1 MGLSKEQL
9 ELRRSGIAASEIA
22 VLAGLSRWSSPVA
35 IYEDKI
41 GMCPPRDESLA
52 ADLGTLLEEPLA
64 KLYAE
69 RTGLHLAKSR
79 TLRSKVQTIALATPD
94 RIAFDAKRSTRAL
107 IADPNECADAVK
119 NVEIKTT
126 TWRLRHEWGA
136 PGTDQVPDYYLAQ
149 CQWQML
155 VCGIRL
161 TDVAVLFDRDEFS
174 IYSVPYNEQL
184 ALGLVELAERFW
196 VDHVLARQPPP
207 PDASERYKEFLG
219 RAFPTTNDVV
229 LHLDEGDA
237 RAALA
242 AQYGRLKMVEKAID
256 GELKLLGNQLRT
268 VIGINKGLASPVVGS
283 VSRVWCKPSTGTDWE
298 SLARAAIDPVEL
310 NEWVVKHQ
318 REKRPG
324 YWKLHPRWSDE
335 FKAQLEPELLSV
347 RQRLELSDGGGTE
360 DELRVMEPMQE
371 Q

>member
-126 TWRLRHEWGA
+126 TWRLRHEWG
-136 PGTDQVPDYYLAQ
+136 
-149 CQWQML
+149 
-155 VCGIRL
+155 
-161 TDVAVLFDRDEFS
+161 
-174 IYSVPYNEQL
+174 
-184 ALGLVELAERFW
+184 
-196 VDHVLARQPPP
+196 
-207 PDASERYKEFLG
+207 
-219 RAFPTTNDVV
+219 RAW
-229 LHLDEGDA
+229 H
-237 RAALA
+237 
-242 AQYGRLKMVEKAID
+242 
-256 GELKLLGNQLRT
+256 
-268 VIGINKGLASPVVGS
+268 
-283 VSRVWCKPSTGTDWE
+283 
-298 SLARAAIDPVEL
+298 
-310 NEWVVKHQ
+310 
-318 REKRPG
+318 RPG
-324 YWKLHPRWSDE
+324 PR
-335 FKAQLEPELLSV
+335 LLPRAMPMANAGMRHSSHRRGGVV
-347 RQRLELSDGGGTE
+347 RSR
-360 DELRVMEPMQE
+360 
-371 Q
+371 